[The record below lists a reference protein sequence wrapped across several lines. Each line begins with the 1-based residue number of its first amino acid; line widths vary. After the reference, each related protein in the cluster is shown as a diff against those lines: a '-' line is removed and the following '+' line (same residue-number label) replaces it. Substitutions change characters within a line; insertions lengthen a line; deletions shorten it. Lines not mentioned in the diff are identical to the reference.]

1 MIGVAPPAALLAI
14 LSASSRR
21 RERVLLETF
30 GDRHRDYRRRSP
42 ARFLPR
48 PPFPVV
54 TGFAIDWR
62 RGLRKEHGTM
72 FAAVTTAIVLEAAEE
87 LARMGSAA
95 WRWRE
100 PALLT
105 AWLGVA
111 VLWAA
116 VRHLKHTGRLNDL
129 SSAPSS
135 AVPSPEVPVGEV
147 AP

>member
-1 MIGVAPPAALLAI
+1 
-14 LSASSRR
+14 
-21 RERVLLETF
+21 
-30 GDRHRDYRRRSP
+30 
-42 ARFLPR
+42 
-48 PPFPVV
+48 
-54 TGFAIDWR
+54 
-62 RGLRKEHGTM
+62 M